1 MTACAPG
8 PSFTT
13 HASNFSF
20 FRRSAAFADITTDS
34 IPNCLKHSLKMVRV
48 PSLRSTKAIRA
59 AAFLVWGMGARAVPK
74 PVSMGGWRFSLPD
87 LFWPVKTGL
96 AKVLGAFSRYKSV
109 ITNGGLTGYLRGLA
123 KGATPVRHARLY
135 RGAWADDGVCPYVRG
150 SDPTQMD
157 YDQRLKTMA
166 PLVPPK
172 PKELESA

>member
-34 IPNCLKHSLKMVRV
+34 IPNCLKHSLKMLRV

-87 LFWPVKTGL
+87 LFWPIKTGL
-96 AKVLGAFSRYKSV
+96 AKVLRGVFTVQKCHYK
-109 ITNGGLTGYLRGLA
+109 R
-123 KGATPVRHARLY
+123 
-135 RGAWADDGVCPYVRG
+135 WADGLPSGPCKRCDSGQARAPISRSLADEGVFPYTRR
-150 SDPTQMD
+150 SDPAQMD
-157 YDQRLKTMA
+157 YDHRLKTMA
-166 PLVPPK
+166 
-172 PKELESA
+172 

>member
-34 IPNCLKHSLKMVRV
+34 IPNCLKHSLKMLRV

-74 PVSMGGWRFSLPD
+74 PVSMGGVAILASRPILACENRFGKGSYGVFTVQKCHYKRSADGLPSGSCKRCD
-87 LFWPVKTGL
+87 SGQAHAPISRSFAP
-96 AKVLGAFSRYKSV
+96 LGQTRASAPTRE
-109 ITNGGLTGYLRGLA
+109 GLTLREG
-123 KGATPVRHARLY
+123 G
-135 RGAWADDGVCPYVRG
+135 
-150 SDPTQMD
+150 
-157 YDQRLKTMA
+157 
-166 PLVPPK
+166 
-172 PKELESA
+172 